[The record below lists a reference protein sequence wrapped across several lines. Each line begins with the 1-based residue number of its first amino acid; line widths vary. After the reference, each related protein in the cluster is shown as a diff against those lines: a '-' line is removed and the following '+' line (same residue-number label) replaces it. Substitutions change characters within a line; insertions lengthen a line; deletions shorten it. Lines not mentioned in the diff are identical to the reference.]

1 MKRQFFF
8 LTVVASLFFCGCSK
22 SNNNTAKPAQTT
34 SQTFTMGNT
43 TYTASSTYRDNA
55 DADIV
60 VTSQDF
66 IHHISFIFSSAPVA
80 GVYDVVDYGTPEI
93 GMQVK
98 VLGLIDV
105 PTTTYFANSSPGAVQ
120 VMLNNGKYSII
131 MKNVTASTTTQN
143 ATIAFTINLS
153 ASFSEK

>member
-8 LTVVASLFFCGCSK
+8 LTVVASLFFFGCNK
-22 SNNNTAKPAQTT
+22 SNNTVKPAQTT
-34 SQTFTMGNT
+34 SQTFTIGNT
-43 TYTASSTYRDNA
+43 TYTAGSTYRDHA

-60 VTSQDF
+60 VTSQDL
-66 IHHISFIFSSAPVA
+66 IHHIAFIFASAPVA
-80 GVYDVVDYGTPEI
+80 GVYDVVDYSIPEI

-98 VLGLIDV
+98 VLGIVDV
-105 PTTTYFANSSPGAVQ
+105 PTTTYYANSSPGAVQ
-120 VMLNNGKYSII
+120 VILNNGKYSII

-143 ATIAFTINLS
+143 TTIALTVNLS